1 MAGLINEQGLRLDGR
16 KCDEM
21 RKILAKAGVLKR
33 ADGSGYFEFGNTK
46 AIAGVYGPRA
56 IPKFLEEE
64 ERSVLNVIYYMA
76 PFSTKERAPPGPS
89 RRSKEI
95 SLVIKRA
102 LESVIFLEEFPR
114 TTIDVYIEIIQ
125 ADASTRCAAL
135 NAASIALA
143 DAGIPMRDLVASVS
157 VGKVDGRIV
166 LDIAGKEDEEGEA
179 DMPIAYFP
187 RRKEITLLQMDGIMT
202 KEEFDQAIKLAIKGC
217 ERVYKAQKEALRKK
231 YEEMELESIV
241 QEIENKNNLEE

>member
-1 MAGLINEQGLRLDGR
+1 MAELINDRGLRLDGR
-16 KCDEM
+16 RLDEM

-46 AIAGVYGPRA
+46 AIAGVYGPRP

-76 PFSTKERAPPGPS
+76 PFSTKERAAPGPS
-89 RRSKEI
+89 RRSREI

-102 LESVIFLEEFPR
+102 LESIIFLEEFPR
-114 TTIDVYIEIIQ
+114 TTIDVYVEIIQ
-125 ADASTRCAAL
+125 ADASTRCAAI
-135 NAASIALA
+135 NAAAIALA
-143 DAGIPMRDLVASVS
+143 DAGIPMRDLVSSVS
-157 VGKVDGRIV
+157 VGKIDGKIV

-179 DMPIAYFP
+179 DMPLVYFP

-202 KEEFDQAIKLAIKGC
+202 KEEFQQALKLGLKGC
-217 ERVYKAQKEALRKK
+217 EIVYKEQKEALRKK
-231 YEEMELESIV
+231 YEEIELESLV
-241 QEIENKNNLEE
+241 QEIDTQIN

>member
-1 MAGLINEQGLRLDGR
+1 MGNLVNEYGLRLDGR
-16 KCDEM
+16 RLDEM
-21 RKILAKAGVLKR
+21 RKIVAKAGVLKR

-46 AIAGVYGPRA
+46 AIAGVYGPRP

-76 PFSTKERAPPGPS
+76 PFSTKERAAPGPT
-89 RRSKEI
+89 RRSREI

-102 LESVIFLEEFPR
+102 LESIIFLEEFPR

-135 NAASIALA
+135 NAAAIALA
-143 DAGIPMRDLVASVS
+143 DAGIPMRDLVSSVS
-157 VGKVDGRIV
+157 VGKIDGKIAI
-166 LDIAGKEDEEGEA
+166 DIAGKEDEEGEV
-179 DMPIAYFP
+179 DMPVVYFP

-202 KEEFDQAIKLAIKGC
+202 KEEFQQALKLAIKGC
-217 ERVYKAQKEALRKK
+217 EIVYKAQKEALRKK
-231 YEEMELESIV
+231 YEEIELDSLV
-241 QEIENKNNLEE
+241 QDIYTQD